1 MTLTLEPGDLEI
13 ETLAPG
19 PIIHIFP
26 KDDPSQ
32 GAEDIL
38 KGLYLLKRSFEIGPE
53 LDEILKNKEQPEYLI
68 MAYTEIKRLIAEIQ
82 KDAEKYALDYVSK
95 IQVITK

>member
-26 KDDPSQ
+26 KGDPSQ

-38 KGLYLLKRSFEIGPE
+38 R
-53 LDEILKNKEQPEYLI
+53 DC
-68 MAYTEIKRLIAEIQ
+68 TC
-82 KDAEKYALDYVSK
+82 
-95 IQVITK
+95 

>member
-26 KDDPSQ
+26 KKDGQ
-32 GAEDIL
+32 QAAEDIL
-38 KGLYLLKRSFEIGPE
+38 KGLYLLKRSYEIGPE
-53 LDEILKNKEQPEYLI
+53 LDEILKNKEQPDYLI
-68 MAYTEIKRLIAEIQ
+68 MAFTEIKRLLAEAQ
-82 KDAEKYALDYVSK
+82 KDAEKSALEYVSK